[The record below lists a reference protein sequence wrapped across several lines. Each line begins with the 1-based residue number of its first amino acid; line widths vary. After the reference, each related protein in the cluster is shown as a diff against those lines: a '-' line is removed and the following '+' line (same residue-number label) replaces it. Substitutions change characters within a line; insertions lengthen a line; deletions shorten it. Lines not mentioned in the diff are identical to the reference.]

1 MLIPTVI
8 EKTHYGERAYDIY
21 SRLLKENVLFIGH
34 AIDHTVANLVVAQL
48 LFLAYENPK
57 KDIQMYIN
65 SPGGDVHSGMAIYD
79 AMQFV
84 KPDVSTIAVGLSA
97 SMGALLLA
105 GGAKGKRFAL
115 PNARIMLHQPSG
127 GFEGTASDIKIRAEE
142 TLKIKQLTEKLLS
155 KHSGQSLK
163 NIERDTDRDKWFNA
177 VEAKKY
183 GLVDEVITHSGV
195 TPEDLSKLSKKA

>member
-1 MLIPTVI
+1 MPTVI

-21 SRLLKENVLFIGH
+21 SRLLKENVIFIGTP
-34 AIDHTVANLVVAQL
+34 IDDTVANLIIAQL

-127 GFEGTASDIKIRAEE
+127 GFEGTAADIKIRAEE
-142 TLKIKQLTEKLLS
+142 TLKLKQLAEKLLT
-155 KHSGQSLK
+155 KHTGQSIK

-177 VEAKKY
+177 VEAKNY
-183 GLVDEVITHSGV
+183 GLVDDVITHSGV
-195 TPEDLSKLSKKA
+195 TPDEISRTSSKKR